1 MIRCCV
7 ELPVI
12 DGVARRIQYIVV
24 LIYWEVIEIGMFAW
38 S

>member
-7 ELPVI
+7 ELHVI
-12 DGVARRIQYIVV
+12 DAVARRIQYIVV
-24 LIYWEVIEIGMFAW
+24 LIYWEVIEIDVFAW